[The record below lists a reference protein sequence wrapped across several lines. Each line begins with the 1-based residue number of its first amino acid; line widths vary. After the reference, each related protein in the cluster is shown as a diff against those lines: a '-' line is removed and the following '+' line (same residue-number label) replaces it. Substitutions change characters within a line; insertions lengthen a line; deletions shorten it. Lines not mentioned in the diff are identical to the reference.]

1 MDTPHTSVSHFFYP
15 FNLLGLDVREMIG
28 CPIIIALKKVKI
40 KNIKRIKINLIT
52 IMK

>member
-28 CPIIIALKKVKI
+28 CPIIIALKKS
-40 KNIKRIKINLIT
+40 KNKEYKKN
-52 IMK
+52 KD